1 MLVTEALTV
10 GQITFIL
17 RAAIQ
22 DLSYGGL
29 FLIGL
34 LILANTPRASFL
46 KTHNINLLNRLVGKF
61 SFTLTSVKW
70 IWGYIYIRGRTHNG
84 TTESTSPPS
93 SSSLSAFFSPA

>member
-17 RAAIQ
+17 WAAIQ
-22 DLSYGGL
+22 ILSYGGL

-34 LILANTPRASFL
+34 LILANTPRAAFL
-46 KTHNINLLNRLVGKF
+46 KTHNINLLNRLVRKF

-70 IWGYIYIRGRTHNG
+70 IWGYIRLGRTHNG